1 MTNRRKPKTR
11 DKAHS
16 SGILSTANSMLER
29 PGLPLVR
36 DRHSKTAEPWY
47 HTTRR
52 YFITSRS
59 NAYRAGATDNTKWE
73 TISVNKVLDG
83 MWMETDIAYFKFLI
97 ML

>member
-1 MTNRRKPKTR
+1 
-11 DKAHS
+11 
-16 SGILSTANSMLER
+16 MLER